1 MAAPRLSLRQRGRL
15 SLPRLLTAAR
25 LPLLLAFSLCALAWC
40 VAILAQRM
48 GWRALSDHH
57 YLLVE
62 SGLPWP
68 VAAVVFLAAW
78 QVMLLAMMAPASA
91 PQVVRALERESRVV
105 PAAPAGRALA
115 AAALAFA
122 AVWTAFGLAAFSGDT
137 GIHHLVDALP
147 WLAAHSFVIGATTLA
162 LAGACQ
168 FTPWKAACLAR
179 CRDPRALFSR
189 GALARPC
196 GVWRQGL
203 AYGAASLGS
212 CWALMLIMFGI
223 GVGGLGW
230 MLALTGAMLA
240 ETYAPGQVGQA
251 SARRLIGVALLA
263 LAALWLA
270 HPAWLVPATA
280 A

>member
-1 MAAPRLSLRQRGRL
+1 MSAPRLSLRQRKRL
-15 SLPRLLTAAR
+15 ALPRQLSRAR
-25 LPLLLAFSLCALAWC
+25 PPLIPLALSLCALAWGA
-40 VAILAQRM
+40 AILAQGM
-48 GWRALSDHH
+48 GWRTLSDHH
-57 YLLVE
+57 YLLE
-62 SGLPWP
+62 QSGLPWP
-68 VAAVVFLAAW
+68 VAAIVFLAAW
-78 QVMLLAMMAPASA
+78 QVMLLAMMTPASA
-91 PQVVRALERESRVV
+91 APVVRALERSVR
-105 PAAPAGRALA
+105 AAPAGRALA
-115 AAALAFA
+115 AVALAFT

-137 GIHHLVDALP
+137 GIHRLVDAWP